1 MQPTMEITKFEHHNK
16 RIRTKHVTFSQTST
30 LIVTCPKTRPEL
42 KILWY
47 TLEDIRRFK
56 QETLNSAHFLL
67 ERHAC
72 TAKAYIQ
79 KSLQV
84 DRCNVIGQFGGIEH
98 VCGIEHLLSPQV
110 FHMIM
115 ATRVLTIERV
125 LREQECQRGAG
136 TNHYERIAQ
145 ASMMTS
151 TFAREWHHSKAVL
164 NGAN

>member
-1 MQPTMEITKFEHHNK
+1 M
-16 RIRTKHVTFSQTST
+16 
-30 LIVTCPKTRPEL
+30 
-42 KILWY
+42 
-47 TLEDIRRFK
+47 
-56 QETLNSAHFLL
+56 
-67 ERHAC
+67 
-72 TAKAYIQ
+72 
-79 KSLQV
+79 
-84 DRCNVIGQFGGIEH
+84 IGQFGGIEH